1 MSDIIQMEK
10 FAKDIRKETLKMLL
24 NRGFGHIGGAM
35 SIVETLAVLY
45 SNMKINPQDPKNL
58 DRDFLVL
65 SKGHAGPSLYSTL
78 ALKGFF
84 PLETLMTLNDNG
96 TTLPSHPDRNLTPGI
111 DMTTGSLG
119 QGISAAVG
127 IALGLLRDGSER
139 QVYCIVGDGEL
150 NEGQC
155 WEAIQFAAHFKLTNF
170 TLFAD
175 NNKKQLDGTT
185 EEICETF
192 SILEKLR
199 SFGFHSMQVKGDS
212 VGEIQTALK
221 GNNFGKPKA
230 IVLDTI
236 KGQGVKYFED
246 LKANHHVRFNDE
258 MKGVLLWEI
267 QNFEKGDKEDDNE

>member
-10 FAKDIRKETLKMLL
+10 FAKNIRKETLKMLL

-45 SNMKINPQDPKNL
+45 SNMKINPKDPKNL

-65 SKGHAGPSLYSTL
+65 SKGHAGPSLYATL

-96 TTLPSHPDRNLTPGI
+96 TILPSHPDRNLTPVI

-119 QGISAAVG
+119 QGVSAAVG

-155 WEAIQFAAHFKLTNF
+155 WEAIQFAANSKLTNF
-170 TLFAD
+170 TLLVD

-185 EEICETF
+185 DEICETF

-199 SFGFHSMQVKGDS
+199 SFGFHSMQVKGNS
-212 VGEIQTALK
+212 VGEIETALK
-221 GNNFGKPKA
+221 SDNFGKPKA

-267 QNFEKGDKEDDNE
+267 QNFENSDKEADNE

>member
-1 MSDIIQMEK
+1 MSDVIKMEK
-10 FAKDIRKETLKMLL
+10 FAKDIRNETLKMFL
-24 NRGFGHIGGAM
+24 NRGFGHIGGSM
-35 SIVETLAVLY
+35 SIVEVLAVLY
-45 SNMKINPQDPKNL
+45 SNMKIDPQNPKNL

-84 PLETLMTLNDNG
+84 PLKTLMTLNDNG

-127 IALGLLRDGSER
+127 IALGLKRDRTER

-155 WEAIQFAAHFKLTNF
+155 WEAIQFAANFKLTNF
-170 TLFAD
+170 TLFVD
-175 NNKKQLDGTT
+175 NNKKQLDGPTD
-185 EEICETF
+185 EICETF

-199 SFGFHSMQVKGDS
+199 SFGFHSMQVKGNS
-212 VGEIQTALK
+212 VGEIDIALK
-221 GNNFGKPKA
+221 SDNFGKPKA

-267 QNFEKGDKEDDNE
+267 QNFENGEEADGNE

>member
-10 FAKDIRKETLKMLL
+10 FAKNIRKETLKMLL

-58 DRDFLVL
+58 DRDFFVL

-155 WEAIQFAAHFKLTNF
+155 WEAIQFAANSKLTNF
-170 TLFAD
+170 TLLVD

-185 EEICETF
+185 DEICETF

-199 SFGFHSMQVKGDS
+199 SFGFHSMQVKGNS
-212 VGEIQTALK
+212 VGEIETALK
-221 GNNFGKPKA
+221 SDNFGKPKA

-267 QNFEKGDKEDDNE
+267 QNFENSDKEADNE

>member
-10 FAKDIRKETLKMLL
+10 FAKNIRKETLKMLL
-24 NRGFGHIGGAM
+24 NRGFGHIGGSM

-45 SNMKINPQDPKNL
+45 SNMKIHPQDPKNL
-58 DRDFLVL
+58 DRDYLVL

-84 PLETLMTLNDNG
+84 PLETLSTLNNNG

-119 QGISAAVG
+119 QGISSAVG
-127 IALGLLRDGSER
+127 IALGLLRDESKR

-170 TLFAD
+170 TLFID

-185 EEICETF
+185 DEICETF
-192 SILEKLR
+192 SISEKLKG
-199 SFGFHSMQVKGDS
+199 FGFQSIRVKGNS
-212 VGEIQTALK
+212 IEEIQVALK
-221 GNNFGKPKA
+221 SDNFAKPKA
-230 IVLDTI
+230 IILDTV
-236 KGQGVKYFED
+236 KGQGIKYFEN
-246 LKANHHVRFNDE
+246 LKANHHVRFSDE
-258 MKGVLLWEI
+258 MKKILLSEI
-267 QNFEKGDKEDDNE
+267 QSFESYDEGVQND

>member
-10 FAKDIRKETLKMLL
+10 FAKNIRKETLKMLL
-24 NRGFGHIGGAM
+24 NRGFGHIGGSM

-45 SNMKINPQDPKNL
+45 SNMKIYPQDPKNL
-58 DRDFLVL
+58 DRDYLVL
-65 SKGHAGPSLYSTL
+65 SKGHAGPSLYSAL

-84 PLETLMTLNDNG
+84 SSEILLTLNDNK
-96 TTLPSHPDRNLTPGI
+96 TILPSHPDRNLTPGV

-119 QGISAAVG
+119 QGISSAVG
-127 IALGLLRDGSER
+127 IALGLLRDGSKR

-170 TLFAD
+170 TLFID

-185 EEICETF
+185 DEVCETF

-199 SFGFHSMQVKGDS
+199 SFGFHSIEVKGNS
-212 VGEIQTALK
+212 VEDIQVALK
-221 GNNFGKPKA
+221 SDNLGKPKA
-230 IVLDTI
+230 IVLDTT
-236 KGQGVKYFED
+236 KGQGIKYFEN
-246 LKANHHVRFNDE
+246 LKANHHVRFSDE
-258 MKGVLLWEI
+258 MKKIILSEI
-267 QNFEKGDKEDDNE
+267 QNCDKEAKND

>member
-1 MSDIIQMEK
+1 
-10 FAKDIRKETLKMLL
+10 
-24 NRGFGHIGGAM
+24 AM

-139 QVYCIVGDGEL
+139 HVYCIVGDGEL

-170 TLFAD
+170 TLFVD

-212 VGEIQTALK
+212 VGEIETALK
-221 GNNFGKPKA
+221 GDNFGKPKA
-230 IVLDTI
+230 IILDTI

-267 QNFEKGDKEDDNE
+267 QNFENGDEEAENE

>member
-1 MSDIIQMEK
+1 MSDIIKMEK
-10 FAKDIRKETLKMLL
+10 FAKDIRNETLKMFL
-24 NRGFGHIGGAM
+24 NRGFGHIGGSM
-35 SIVETLAVLY
+35 SIVEVLAVLY
-45 SNMKINPQDPKNL
+45 SNMKIDPQNPKNL

-84 PLETLMTLNDNG
+84 PLKTLMTLNDNG

-127 IALGLLRDGSER
+127 IALGLKRDRTER

-155 WEAIQFAAHFKLTNF
+155 WEAIQFAANFKLTNF
-170 TLFAD
+170 TLFVD
-175 NNKKQLDGTT
+175 NNKKQLDGPTD
-185 EEICETF
+185 EICETF

-199 SFGFHSMQVKGDS
+199 SFGFHSMQVKGNS
-212 VGEIQTALK
+212 VGEIDIALK
-221 GNNFGKPKA
+221 SDNFGKPKA

-267 QNFEKGDKEDDNE
+267 QNFENGEEADDNE

>member
-10 FAKDIRKETLKMLL
+10 FAKNIRKETLKMLL
-24 NRGFGHIGGAM
+24 NRGFGHIGGSM

-45 SNMKINPQDPKNL
+45 SNMKIYPQDPKNL
-58 DRDFLVL
+58 DRDYLVL
-65 SKGHAGPSLYSTL
+65 SKGHAGPSLYSAL

-84 PLETLMTLNDNG
+84 SSEILLTLNDNK
-96 TTLPSHPDRNLTPGI
+96 TILPSHPDRNLTPGV

-119 QGISAAVG
+119 QGISSAVG
-127 IALGLLRDGSER
+127 IALGLLRDGSKR

-170 TLFAD
+170 TLFID

-185 EEICETF
+185 DEVCETF

-199 SFGFHSMQVKGDS
+199 SFGFHSIEVKGNS
-212 VGEIQTALK
+212 VKDIQVALK
-221 GNNFGKPKA
+221 SDNLGKPKA
-230 IVLDTI
+230 IVLDTT
-236 KGQGVKYFED
+236 KGQGIKYFEN
-246 LKANHHVRFNDE
+246 LKANHHVRFSDE
-258 MKGVLLWEI
+258 IKKIILSEI
-267 QNFEKGDKEDDNE
+267 QNCDKEAKND